1 MDSAR
6 SQRYVDEVWG
16 DSVVPELI
24 EYIRIPNKSPAFD
37 RDWQAHGYMEE
48 VVQRFERWARNI
60 GVCGMKLEVVQ
71 LPGRTPLMY
80 MEIPGSSPDTVLL
93 YGHLDKQPEMTGW
106 REDLGP
112 WTPVLEAER
121 LYGRGG
127 ADDGY
132 AMFASLTAI
141 KSLQEQNLPH
151 ARCVVMIEACEES
164 GSFDLPHYI
173 EALKGRLGEP
183 SLVICL
189 DSGCGNYEQLWVTT
203 SLRGLAGGVLTIE
216 VLKEGVHSGAASGIV
231 PNCFRILR
239 ELLGRLE
246 DARTGAIIP
255 DVFSVAIPAHR
266 IAQAKVAARV
276 LGNVVGKFPLADG
289 VQPVTDDQ
297 AELILNM
304 TWRPAL
310 AITGAGGLP
319 PIANAG
325 NVALPMNSAK
335 VSLRLPPLCD
345 GEMASAALKEVL
357 ERDPPYGAKITF
369 APDWAASG
377 WDAPAEA
384 PWLTSVLESS
394 SQTYF
399 GKPAVYMGEG
409 GTIPFMAMLGERF
422 PNAQFVIT
430 GVLGPHSNAHGPNE
444 FLHLPTARK
453 LTCCVA
459 QVLLEHYEH
468 RRLD

>member
-1 MDSAR
+1 MDSKHTRRLVEAIWH
-6 SQRYVDEVWG
+6 DA
-16 DSVVPELI
+16 VVPELI

-37 RDWQAHGYMEE
+37 ARWQEHGYMEE
-48 VVQRFERWARNI
+48 AVLRFERWARAAGI
-60 GVCGMKLEVVQ
+60 RGMRLEVVR
-71 LPGRTPLMY
+71 LPNRTPLLLMD
-80 MEIPGSSPDTVLL
+80 IPGASDDTVLL

-106 REDLGP
+106 RDGLGP
-112 WTPVLEAER
+112 WQPVLEEDR

-141 KSLQEQNLPH
+141 KALQEQDAPH
-151 ARCVVMIEACEES
+151 ARCVVLIEACEES

-173 EALKGRLGEP
+173 EALQDRIGSP
-183 SLVICL
+183 SVVICL

-203 SLRGLAGGVLTIE
+203 SLRGLAGGVLNVE
-216 VLKEGVHSGAASGIV
+216 VMSEGVHSGAASGVV

-239 ELLGRLE
+239 QLLARLE
-246 DARTGAIIP
+246 DAQTGDILP
-255 DVFSVAIPAHR
+255 SVFSVGIPPHR
-266 IAQAKVAARV
+266 VAQAQIAADV
-276 LGNVVGKFPLADG
+276 LGSVGGKFPLQPG
-289 VQPVTDDQ
+289 VRTITSDA

-304 TWRPAL
+304 TWRPML
-310 AITGAGGLP
+310 AVTGAGGFP
-319 PIANAG
+319 AIANAG
-325 NVALPMNSAK
+325 NVALPANALK
-335 VSLRLPPLCD
+335 VSLRLPPTCD
-345 GEMASAALKEVL
+345 GQRASRALKELL
-357 ERDPPYGAKITF
+357 ERDPPYGAKVSFT
-369 APDWAASG
+369 PDWAASG

-422 PNAQFVIT
+422 PQAQFVIT
-430 GVLGPHSNAHGPNE
+430 GVLGPYSNAHGPNE
-444 FLHLPTARK
+444 FLHLPTAKK

-459 QVLLEHYEH
+459 QVIAEHH
-468 RRLD
+468 RQALG